1 MIKKISNN
9 LLTIIS
15 TTIILIISIYFINE
29 FRTREIDGKII
40 GINEETF
47 TILSNDNQIYTFYNT
62 DNFNYEINKTIKI
75 KYNKKLS
82 NFIPVQ
88 NINIKDINIIYNFEI
103 TDDSMF
109 NKYQTKAKEIVAN
122 MTTEEKLVNF
132 YQREYQ

>member
-47 TILSNDNQIYTFYNT
+47 TILSNDN
-62 DNFNYEINKTIKI
+62 
-75 KYNKKLS
+75 
-82 NFIPVQ
+82 
-88 NINIKDINIIYNFEI
+88 
-103 TDDSMF
+103 
-109 NKYQTKAKEIVAN
+109 
-122 MTTEEKLVNF
+122 
-132 YQREYQ
+132 